1 MAPLERRAGGTE
13 QAGGGER
20 HRALHVIPRVGVAAG
35 KPRDRTRRL
44 LRGGDRE
51 RRLPALLLREDARN
65 RRQVVR
71 PRHALP
77 RVAAVS
83 AATRACRGLT
93 KYIATLLPTSGLSTA
108 SATRV
113 IRGRLVRSQTSNLW
127 YADTAGWSECDTP
140 TAH

>member
-71 PRHALP
+71 PRHAVP
-77 RVAAVS
+77 RVAFRAS
-83 AATRACRGLT
+83 APTRAPWRLT
-93 KYIATLLPTSGLSTA
+93 KYIATLLPTSGLST
-108 SATRV
+108 
-113 IRGRLVRSQTSNLW
+113 
-127 YADTAGWSECDTP
+127 
-140 TAH
+140 